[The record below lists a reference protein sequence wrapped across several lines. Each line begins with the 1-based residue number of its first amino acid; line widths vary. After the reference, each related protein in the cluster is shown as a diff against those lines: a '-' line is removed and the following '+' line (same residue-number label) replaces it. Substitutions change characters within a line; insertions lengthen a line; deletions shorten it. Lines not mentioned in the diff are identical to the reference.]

1 MKNARGLLVALLVTS
16 IFWPGFALAIGLT
29 NDKRAEARRIVEKTL
44 RPRGEGTPAQAPAL
58 SLAIGVQGA
67 PVMLEGF
74 GEAAPGVAAKADTR
88 YRIGSVTKQ
97 FTAAAI
103 LQLVEA
109 GAVSTFSGK
118 ALTLDIAA
126 ADLFPG
132 VEAWTV
138 AGQNPITLR
147 SLLNMTSNLPNFTRR
162 PPKGT
167 NPWGKVE
174 AGQLLAAIKAQSPSG
189 WPNSF
194 EYSNTSY
201 FLAAEAIDSLSIP
214 GRAGTTNYREILTS
228 TLFSRAE
235 MVGTGFV
242 GDSTDT
248 ADMAMPLFK
257 RRPAFAES
265 DWLKGSGDIVSTA
278 PDLLKWDAALMQ
290 GKILSPGMMEE
301 MFKEG
306 GRIAPTTSYG
316 MGWVIAEESG
326 WAIYSHTGSVAG
338 YTSCNAI
345 ARRVGG
351 SEWIS
356 VTLLTNSDGVEG
368 LDILA
373 DDLLRLVRTE

>member
-1 MKNARGLLVALLVTS
+1 MTYARVILVGLMAGLLWPKLAVAGSLTDDERAQARGL
-16 IFWPGFALAIGLT
+16 IE
-29 NDKRAEARRIVEKTL
+29 RAL
-44 RPRGEGTPAQAPAL
+44 RPGGEGTTPQAPGL
-58 SLAIGVQGA
+58 SVAIGIQGE
-67 PVMLEGF
+67 PVMVEGF
-74 GEAAPGVAAKADTR
+74 GEAAPGEPAKADTR
-88 YRIGSVTKQ
+88 YRIGSLTKQ
-97 FTAAAI
+97 FTAAAV
-103 LQLVEA
+103 LELVEA

-118 ALTLDIAA
+118 TLTLDIAG

-162 PPKGT
+162 PPIGT
-167 NPWGKVE
+167 NPWGKVD
-174 AGQLLAAIKAQSPSG
+174 AGHLLTAIKAQSPSG

-201 FLAAEAIDSLSIP
+201 FLAAEAIESLSIP
-214 GRAGTTNYREILTS
+214 GQGGTTNYRQILTS
-228 TLFSRAE
+228 TLFPRAE
-235 MVGTGFV
+235 MVATGFA
-242 GDSTDT
+242 GDA
-248 ADMAMPLFK
+248 ADASSIAKPAFK

-278 PDLLKWDAALMQ
+278 PDLLKWDAALMS
-290 GKILSPGMMEE
+290 GKILSPAMLNE

-316 MGWVIAEESG
+316 MGWVIAEQSG
-326 WAIYSHTGSVAG
+326 WNIYSHTGSVAG

-345 ARRVGG
+345 ARRSGG

-368 LDILA
+368 LDLLA
-373 DDLLRLVRTE
+373 EDLLRLARSD